1 MATASTA
8 RPASAGRT
16 ARPRLRPQD
25 RRSGPI
31 PARLVPRVRFLTRA
45 LLSDDRPRWAATR
58 TALRYYPFTL
68 LGTALLVAAGYLAGS
83 AFATDNGYE
92 FVLSAAATLVL
103 AVLAVDG
110 RLQARR
116 MAAAALA
123 WDAGGPLYARTAGSL
138 DLKAVGARRPH
149 YFYRLHARV
158 TGRLRAGN
166 RAALHL
172 RAEVSSASEELPL
185 RLQPPVCGLLALR
198 ARLAVRDVFGLTRSH
213 LPGRDERRLLPVRP
227 APLAMRSAPKIDA
240 AVGDDTS
247 HRRRSSD
254 EERYY
259 MREYQPGDRLKDINW
274 KASSRTGELITR
286 ISPVSEQETRLLHVE
301 LRHYRPAGAETLD
314 SVLHLDYLKS
324 WLLAFL
330 RAVKAEHSDFT
341 FRVITGAGEH
351 DVDTADD
358 IDDLARHLAS
368 ITFAPAPEHR
378 PEVQPHELFIFTTA
392 FDAGL
397 ATHVA
402 QLGDT
407 AVHLYRTVSAI
418 PPRTEGDDRIRL
430 ALLRRASA
438 SLLPGAWVLRRERFM
453 LGPSIRGTNVHVE
466 DEPLEVALS

>member
-1 MATASTA
+1 
-8 RPASAGRT
+8 
-16 ARPRLRPQD
+16 
-25 RRSGPI
+25 
-31 PARLVPRVRFLTRA
+31 
-45 LLSDDRPRWAATR
+45 
-58 TALRYYPFTL
+58 
-68 LGTALLVAAGYLAGS
+68 
-83 AFATDNGYE
+83 
-92 FVLSAAATLVL
+92 
-103 AVLAVDG
+103 
-110 RLQARR
+110 

-123 WDAGGPLYARTAGSL
+123 WDTGGPLYARIAGSL

-185 RLQPPVCGLLALR
+185 RLQPPVCGELALR

-286 ISPVSEQETRLLHVE
+286 ISPVSEQQTRLLHVE
-301 LRHYRPAGAETLD
+301 LRHYRPAAPETLD

-330 RAVKAEHSDFT
+330 RAVKAEHSRT
-341 FRVITGAGEH
+341 SPSASSPAQASMTWTPPTTSTSWPATSPPSPSRGRPSTG
-351 DVDTADD
+351 
-358 IDDLARHLAS
+358 
-368 ITFAPAPEHR
+368 

-397 ATHVA
+397 ASHVA

-418 PPRTEGDDRIRL
+418 PPRTEGDGRIRL
-430 ALLRRASA
+430 ALLRPASA
-438 SLLPGAWVLRRERFM
+438 SLLPGAWALRRERFM